1 MTPESM
7 KTMQNDIDLEFD
19 PRRVANF
26 LKQIINTNCEEG
38 FKWFADVR
46 NEPLTA
52 YDLLRAIDV
61 LEHTEPEKVIIT
73 RGKDCYVPKG

>member
-1 MTPESM
+1 MTPEHM
-7 KTMQNDIDLEFD
+7 KTTPEDIDLEFG

-26 LKQIINTNCEEG
+26 LKQLINANCAEG

-46 NEPLTA
+46 NEPPTA

-61 LEHTEPEKVIIT
+61 LEHTEPEKVTIT
-73 RGKDCYVPKG
+73 RGKK

>member
-1 MTPESM
+1 MTPEHM
-7 KTMQNDIDLEFD
+7 KTMQNDMDLEFD

-26 LKQIINTNCEEG
+26 LKQIINANCEEG

-46 NEPLTA
+46 KEPPTA

-73 RGKDCYVPKG
+73 RGKDCYVPEG

>member
-1 MTPESM
+1 MTPEHM
-7 KTMQNDIDLEFD
+7 KTMQNDMDLEFD

-26 LKQIINTNCEEG
+26 LKQIINANGEED
-38 FKWFADVR
+38 FEWFADVR
-46 NEPLTA
+46 KEPPTA

-73 RGKDCYVPKG
+73 RGKDCYVPEG